1 MRLFGKDL
9 GKKDFLRVCYFML
22 AVIILKIISNFV
34 LPERKLLLEPT
45 TAGCLPWDL
54 YLWVGQKDKPV
65 EFARYDL
72 VAFPARKMAPYVPDG
87 TNIGKLVAGLPGDT
101 VEIRDGNLF
110 INGVL
115 LGDTAYGAKRLNKPR
130 NHWDTR
136 YVLGADEI
144 FVYGSEE
151 RSYDSRY
158 WGPYPKHLVNGRIT
172 ALF

>member
-87 TNIGKLVAGLPGDT
+87 TNIGKMVAGLPGDT
-101 VEIRDGNLF
+101 VEIRLRRGEREQSLAVPLTLPE
-110 INGVL
+110 G
-115 LGDTAYGAKRLNKPR
+115 
-130 NHWDTR
+130 
-136 YVLGADEI
+136 
-144 FVYGSEE
+144 GSLPPGHPEL
-151 RSYDSRY
+151 
-158 WGPYPKHLVNGRIT
+158 KK
-172 ALF
+172 

>member
-72 VAFPARKMAPYVPDG
+72 VAFPAR
-87 TNIGKLVAGLPGDT
+87 
-101 VEIRDGNLF
+101 
-110 INGVL
+110 
-115 LGDTAYGAKRLNKPR
+115 
-130 NHWDTR
+130 
-136 YVLGADEI
+136 
-144 FVYGSEE
+144 
-151 RSYDSRY
+151 
-158 WGPYPKHLVNGRIT
+158 
-172 ALF
+172 